1 MKEVKTVKTLA
12 EKRLAFADQEN
23 YGDKYISGTYDLVAD
38 LYEMKVAP
46 KFKLE
51 KIFATLNQ
59 LTIKEELIIRY
70 YYGIDRI
77 KSTVEEIA
85 EKFNIS
91 VATAKRILTNGKKQF
106 MVNMAA

>member
-1 MKEVKTVKTLA
+1 MKEVKAVKTLA
-12 EKRLAFADQEN
+12 EKRLAFADQAD
-23 YGDKYISGTYDLVAD
+23 YADKYISGTYDFIAD

-51 KIFATLNQ
+51 KIFASLNLLTL
-59 LTIKEELIIRY
+59 KEELIIRY

-77 KSTVEEIA
+77 KATVEEIA
-85 EKFNIS
+85 EKFNVS